1 MNLRLSTQRRYQL
14 LRRRM
19 NEIQCTG
26 KGSERSLQRYAFSVY
41 QNEFDSL
48 LAQNVVD
55 DFGSGIW
62 CLTNNDY
69 YDKEMGITFEA
80 KDYIV

>member
-1 MNLRLSTQRRYQL
+1 MNEAAKLIR
-14 LRRRM
+14 
-19 NEIQCTG
+19 EIQCTG
-26 KGSERSLQRYAFSVY
+26 RGSERSLQRYAFSVY

-48 LAQNVVD
+48 LGQKAVD
-55 DFGSGIW
+55 DFGIGIW

-69 YDKEMGITFEA
+69 YDEEVGITFEA